1 MKRILSLALAGALAT
16 GAFATFTTQ
25 AAAGGWAGAFVG
37 GTVLGLALGTGFAS
51 PPPPPPIYYYAP
63 PPVVYYAPPPTY
75 PHYAYADHLAW
86 CRAHYPGYD
95 PHTDTFLGADGI
107 VYRCVGPY

>member
-16 GAFATFTTQ
+16 GAIATLTTP
-25 AAAGGWAGAFVG
+25 AAAGGWSAGAFVG
-37 GTVLGLALGTGFAS
+37 GTVLGLALGTSFGG
-51 PPPPPPIYYYAP
+51 PPPPPPVYYYAP
-63 PPVVYYAPPPTY
+63 PPVAYYAPPAY
-75 PHYAYADHLAW
+75 PGYAYADHLAW
-86 CRAHYPGYD
+86 CRAHYAGYD